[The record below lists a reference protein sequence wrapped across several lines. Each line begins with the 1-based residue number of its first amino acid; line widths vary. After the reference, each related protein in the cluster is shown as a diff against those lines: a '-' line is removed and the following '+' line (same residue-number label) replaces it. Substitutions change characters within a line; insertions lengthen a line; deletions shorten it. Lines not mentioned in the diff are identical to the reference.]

1 MLLMF
6 DIRQTARCLES
17 MEGLSR
23 FPIHTICSL
32 QPNHCSRKV
41 LTASSAGPCLWD
53 ASGCGER
60 PFLIPGLENQ
70 GICISLATGL
80 SNGEIVASFRPKIE
94 LPGDAAPSQ
103 TPASPSQPIYSAGKL
118 GSHVNIKMIN
128 GTSFQTIHAVSGY
141 VSEVRM
147 SKSAIICPER
157 NNSRFAFGDES
168 THGVCLW
175 NLPSFHVHS
184 RHRPH
189 LHPILDLKYS
199 SYGSSGLLGCL
210 SESKLQV
217 FTCL

>member
-1 MLLMF
+1 MGVHP
-6 DIRQTARCLES
+6 DVKC
-17 MEGLSR
+17 
-23 FPIHTICSL
+23 
-32 QPNHCSRKV
+32 
-41 LTASSAGPCLWD
+41 
-53 ASGCGER
+53 R

-103 TPASPSQPIYSAGKL
+103 TPASSSQPIYSAGKL

-128 GTSFQTIHAVSGY
+128 GTSFQTIHAVSSY

-157 NNSRFAFGDES
+157 NNSLFAFGDES

-175 NLPSFHVHS
+175 NLPSFNVHS

-189 LHPILDLKYS
+189 LHPILDLKKILLTKFAANDFFLREDFF
-199 SYGSSGLLGCL
+199 GSGLCFQIRVQNYGDAP
-210 SESKLQV
+210 
-217 FTCL
+217 T